1 MTEEP
6 RVPSTAVLPSA
17 GHIIRTSTP
26 PRRPSGR
33 SLLTDDS
40 DQRDAQE
47 LPEMAPFPDI
57 DADGI
62 QEAREDGQASEA
74 RQARPEEL
82 ARSGTNASS
91 RIEGNGWWPS
101 FRRVWR
107 RHVSLRVPADSRRDH
122 LGMCISEHDMLNAT
136 CAEISYRRS

>member
-6 RVPSTAVLPSA
+6 RAPNTAVLPSS

-47 LPEMAPFPDI
+47 LSELEPLPDI
-57 DADGI
+57 DGDGI
-62 QEAREDGQASEA
+62 HEVRQDGQTTEA
-74 RQARPEEL
+74 RQAKSDEL
-82 ARSGTNASS
+82 VRSGTNASS
-91 RIEGNGWWPS
+91 RIEGNGWWP
-101 FRRVWR
+101 R
-107 RHVSLRVPADSRRDH
+107 
-122 LGMCISEHDMLNAT
+122 
-136 CAEISYRRS
+136 